1 MNTKHLEFFKNTYY
15 KWVNKR
21 LLSIAHVYLFI
32 FQFIYTVHI
41 KVNCG
46 VVSPKIP
53 YKLSIVT
60 KLY

>member
-15 KWVNKR
+15 KWVNER

-32 FQFIYTVHI
+32 FQFIYIVHI
-41 KVNCG
+41 KVNYGG
-46 VVSPKIP
+46 VLLRLP

-60 KLY
+60 NIY